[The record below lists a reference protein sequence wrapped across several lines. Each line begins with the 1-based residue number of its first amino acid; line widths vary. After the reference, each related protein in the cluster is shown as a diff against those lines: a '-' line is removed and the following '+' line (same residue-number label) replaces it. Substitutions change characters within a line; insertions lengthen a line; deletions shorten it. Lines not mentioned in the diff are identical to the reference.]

1 MSFFDNHYLFSE
13 TYIKE
18 YIEQQKH
25 KDITGQDILN
35 KYKTIKE
42 WHDECSDTNWFTD
55 FIRPVLDTMGFK
67 YPPVKDNIIILY
79 TNPPASG
86 DRPVA
91 VLYAVSK
98 GFDLDSKKKGKYYA
112 FNAVKAAKENG
123 VEWAML
129 TNGYKWRV
137 YNTRNVSPY
146 ENYLEVDIEN
156 SVNNMESPDEAFTLF
171 NLFFNVR
178 TYYREDDGELVI
190 EKIKEKSDKKAEQIE
205 DFLRGKAEEILK
217 DLCYGFKENMGYEK
231 YDRTTCRMIYQDAIT
246 LLFRMLFFGYAESR
260 GLLPCNQE
268 DVDYRNNSFFK
279 LCEEAKDVLNQGK
292 AHEIKNGF
300 DFWDRLDEHLRI
312 YVDRTY
318 NGGLFDNSDKPILR
332 EYRIANGWLIKCLAE
347 IAYKKDRKTNSYI
360 EKIEYKDLSVRNLGS
375 IYEGLLEFNLFIA
388 DERMVKRISKGKV
401 QYLKTR
407 GLTLRKSDEPNIIE
421 PGDIYLSQDATER
434 KDTGSYYTPED
445 VVEYIVSNTVGR
457 KLEELKNELK
467 ELLKIDFDA
476 LAYEPT
482 DSVKK
487 RIQRRIDEETVKFI
501 EDKVLSLSVIDSA
514 MGSGHFLV
522 NAAYRLANGI
532 VDILCENNWESD
544 EDIPVD
550 IGHWKRRVVENCIYG
565 IDINPLAVTLAKLS
579 LWLISAS
586 NDKALSFIDHHLK
599 EGNSII
605 GTDRHHVKVK
615 NEKYPIFEV
624 SYENYMDSVMKK
636 YKELKKTGSATREDV
651 KKQQEIHDEIN
662 QMLELVKKKYDYYLA
677 SLYAGG
683 IQDEM
688 KFADVLRSKDIN
700 DFQTE
705 EMEPLWKIAEEK
717 KFFHWELEFPEVFL
731 KGGFDIAIG
740 NPPYV
745 EVNKD
750 EYVTNKFY
758 TLDTKNLYAYMI
770 EVTLANTAFN
780 GRYGYILPLASVSTD
795 RLMTFHKYLNSKSG
809 EIYIA
814 NFAKRPSKLFKKVE
828 HRLAIIFG
836 RKKSTDDEQMAVYT
850 TKYIRWYSN
859 ERKNLFDAIKFAKMT
874 NTISK
879 FSGYP
884 KISSEIGYSILCK
897 LNKVDKYIENYL
909 SSKKTNKKIYYHRG
923 IDYWSK
929 VLNFAPE
936 IIYGNGERKPSD
948 TYIEVNLKED
958 IPVNIILSVLN
969 SNLFYW
975 YWLVWSD
982 CRMLNRREIAYF
994 PFSIECLNERQYNGL
1009 NDLALELMVDLD
1021 KNSSR
1026 LSFSHP
1032 TKGIMEYSEF
1042 HPKLSREIINK
1053 IDDILAEYYD
1063 FNSDEIDYIL
1073 NYDIRFRMG
1082 DDEGEESN
1090 EE

>member
-467 ELLKIDFDA
+467 ELLKTDFDA

-482 DSVKK
+482 DSGKK

-544 EDIPVD
+544 EDIYVD

-565 IDINPLAVTLAKLS
+565 IDINPLAVMLAKLS

-599 EGNSII
+599 VGNSII

-700 DFQTE
+700 DFKTE

-731 KGGFDIAIG
+731 KGGFDVVIG

-745 EVNKD
+745 DVQDTEFRYSV
-750 EYVTNKFY
+750 YY
-758 TLDTKNLYAYMI
+758 TLSSRNLYAYMMENSI
-770 EVTLANTAFN
+770 EKSKNGGVYGFIIPLSLVTSPKMISIKNYVIKRSRNIWINSYSIRPAKIFQNVDQ
-780 GRYGYILPLASVSTD
+780 RVCIVYGSKDILSECV
-795 RLMTFHKYLNSKSG
+795 N
-809 EIYIA
+809 I
-814 NFAKRPSKLFKKVE
+814 
-828 HRLAIIFG
+828 
-836 RKKSTDDEQMAVYT
+836 YT
-850 TKYIRWYSN
+850 TKYIMWNSN
-859 ERKNLFDAIKFAKMT
+859 QRKQLFNNVEYASLTYPHNMSNFDIYKVGTDIELSILKKLNMKEHRIGDYLLNNDGEISEDELENHIFYHSAVRYWIKALNFIPEFINEGVERQSSKYKPIHFAKKINKNIPLALL
-874 NTISK
+874 NTS
-879 FSGYP
+879 
-884 KISSEIGYSILCK
+884 
-897 LNKVDKYIENYL
+897 
-909 SSKKTNKKIYYHRG
+909 
-923 IDYWSK
+923 
-929 VLNFAPE
+929 
-936 IIYGNGERKPSD
+936 
-948 TYIEVNLKED
+948 
-958 IPVNIILSVLN
+958 
-969 SNLFYW
+969 LFFW
-975 YWLVWSD
+975 YWIITSD
-982 CRMLNRREIAYF
+982 CRDLMFESIQNFRINMDEFDDKAIATLEILC
-994 PFSIECLNERQYNGL
+994 EN
-1009 NDLALELMVDLD
+1009 LMKSYID
-1021 KNSSR
+1021 NSEIKTCNMATIGQVSYR
-1026 LSFSHP
+1026 
-1032 TKGIMEYSEF
+1032 EF
-1042 HPKLSREIINK
+1042 HPKYSKEIIDK
-1053 IDDILAEYYD
+1053 IDDVFAKHYGFTQEECEFIKSY
-1063 FNSDEIDYIL
+1063 EIK
-1073 NYDIRFRMG
+1073 FRMG
-1082 DDEGEESN
+1082 E
-1090 EE
+1090 

>member
-1 MSFFDNHYLFSE
+1 M
-13 TYIKE
+13 
-18 YIEQQKH
+18 
-25 KDITGQDILN
+25 
-35 KYKTIKE
+35 
-42 WHDECSDTNWFTD
+42 
-55 FIRPVLDTMGFK
+55 
-67 YPPVKDNIIILY
+67 
-79 TNPPASG
+79 
-86 DRPVA
+86 
-91 VLYAVSK
+91 
-98 GFDLDSKKKGKYYA
+98 DSKKKGKYYA

-129 TNGYKWRV
+129 TNGCKWRI

-146 ENYLEVDIEN
+146 ENYLEVDIED

-190 EKIKEKSDKKAEQIE
+190 EKIKEDSDKKAEQIE

-268 DVDYRNNSFFK
+268 DVDYRDNSFFK

-292 AHEIKNGF
+292 THEIKNGF

-318 NGGLFDNSDKPILR
+318 NGGLFDNSDKPILK

-375 IYEGLLEFNLFIA
+375 IYEGLPEFNLFIA
-388 DERMVKRISKGKV
+388 GERMVKRISKGKV

-445 VVEYIVSNTVGR
+445 GVEYIVSNTVGR

-467 ELLKIDFDA
+467 ELLKTDFDA

-514 MGSGHFLV
+514 AGSGHFLV

-565 IDINPLAVTLAKLS
+565 IDINPLAVMLAKLS

-624 SYENYMDSVMKK
+624 SYENYMEPVMKK

-700 DFQTE
+700 DFKTE
-705 EMEPLWKIAEEK
+705 EMEPLWKIA
-717 KFFHWELEFPEVFL
+717 VR
-731 KGGFDIAIG
+731 
-740 NPPYV
+740 YSV
-745 EVNKD
+745 
-750 EYVTNKFY
+750 YY
-758 TLDTKNLYAYMI
+758 TLSSRNLYAYMMENSI
-770 EVTLANTAFN
+770 EKFKNGGVYGFIILLSLVTSPKMISIKNYVIKRSRNIWINSYSIRPAKIFQNVDQ
-780 GRYGYILPLASVSTD
+780 RVCIVYGSKDILSECV
-795 RLMTFHKYLNSKSG
+795 N
-809 EIYIA
+809 I
-814 NFAKRPSKLFKKVE
+814 
-828 HRLAIIFG
+828 
-836 RKKSTDDEQMAVYT
+836 YT
-850 TKYIRWYSN
+850 TKYIMW
-859 ERKNLFDAIKFAKMT
+859 
-874 NTISK
+874 
-879 FSGYP
+879 
-884 KISSEIGYSILCK
+884 
-897 LNKVDKYIENYL
+897 
-909 SSKKTNKKIYYHRG
+909 
-923 IDYWSK
+923 
-929 VLNFAPE
+929 
-936 IIYGNGERKPSD
+936 
-948 TYIEVNLKED
+948 
-958 IPVNIILSVLN
+958 N
-969 SNLFYW
+969 SNQRKLFCPAV
-975 YWLVWSD
+975 L
-982 CRMLNRREIAYF
+982 
-994 PFSIECLNERQYNGL
+994 
-1009 NDLALELMVDLD
+1009 
-1021 KNSSR
+1021 
-1026 LSFSHP
+1026 
-1032 TKGIMEYSEF
+1032 
-1042 HPKLSREIINK
+1042 
-1053 IDDILAEYYD
+1053 
-1063 FNSDEIDYIL
+1063 
-1073 NYDIRFRMG
+1073 
-1082 DDEGEESN
+1082 
-1090 EE
+1090 

>member
-467 ELLKIDFDA
+467 ELLKTDFDA

-482 DSVKK
+482 DFGKK

-544 EDIPVD
+544 EDIYVD

-662 QMLELVKKKYDYYLA
+662 QMLELVKKKYDCYLA

-683 IQDEM
+683 IQDEI
-688 KFADVLRSKDIN
+688 KFSNILRSKNMN

-745 EVNKD
+745 DVSVNNYERLYLRSQKS
-750 EYVTNKFY
+750 N
-758 TLDTKNLYAYMI
+758 NLYCYMI
-770 EVTLANTAFN
+770 EKGITNIKIDGFFGYIVPLSSICTDRMISFQEFLKNQGIDLKVTNFGRRPSRIFTSADIATTIMFGKKTGKSFKLFTSKYIKFYKEERKKLFNYIDFAEGTPSIVKGSFPKFDNYLANEIVKKIMIKGKPISHYFIYSKMDFFLIYKNASD
-780 GRYGYILPLASVSTD
+780 RYYNT
-795 RLMTFHKYLNSKSG
+795 TLNFIP
-809 EIYIA
+809 IY
-814 NFAKRPSKLFKKVE
+814 
-828 HRLAIIFG
+828 
-836 RKKSTDDEQMAVYT
+836 
-850 TKYIRWYSN
+850 
-859 ERKNLFDAIKFAKMT
+859 RKNGVDVLSSTSVMRYFKDAI
-874 NTISK
+874 
-879 FSGYP
+879 
-884 KISSEIGYSILCK
+884 
-897 LNKVDKYIENYL
+897 D
-909 SSKKTNKKIYYHRG
+909 R
-923 IDYWSK
+923 
-929 VLNFAPE
+929 
-936 IIYGNGERKPSD
+936 
-948 TYIEVNLKED
+948 D
-958 IPVNIILSVLN
+958 IVCAIFN

-975 YWLVWSD
+975 FYMAYSD
-982 CRMLNRREIAYF
+982 CYHLVPREINMF
-994 PFSIECLNERQYNGL
+994 KFDIDLL
-1009 NDLALELMVDLD
+1009 NDSIKKKLLDLCVRLMDD
-1021 KNSSR
+1021 YIQKSKIN
-1026 LSFSHP
+1026 
-1032 TKGIMEYSEF
+1032 
-1042 HPKLSREIINK
+1042 IINYTSGTVEQQQFYPK
-1053 IDDILAEYYD
+1053 YSKHIIDDIDKVLAEYYGFTEEELD
-1063 FNSDEIDYIL
+1063 FII